1 MHDPTAHGVNATM
14 HMYTLIYSV
23 WQLWRGSVVSL
34 WRPPVCY
41 EGIGHIP
48 ECIADFLLRLITPE
62 ELTKITSKYKTMH
75 TKIHT
80 TFFFFLNKASIHL
93 LYNIHTSRMQN
104 YSNTDSS
111 LILETNYMSS
121 SKWWLNVATHTQLSS
136 VSLDQTWT
144 SREKPPQHQTE
155 FFLTLS
161 SSLTQYTETQ

>member
-104 YSNTDSS
+104 YSNTDS
-111 LILETNYMSS
+111 
-121 SKWWLNVATHTQLSS
+121 

-144 SREKPPQHQTE
+144 SREKPPQRQTE

-161 SSLTQYTETQ
+161 SSLTQYTQAQ